1 MNTTPEN
8 LSDLILNRKR
18 ERTYDALAK
27 LSGGVLT
34 RSNIQRMATTRQHK
48 GLPSLKVIQAL
59 AKVLGVPES
68 RVLAA
73 AGVSVGIAPDWGSDL
88 VIRGGL
94 DLHPESQR
102 MLLDMAEHMRWW
114 SQEVESAKSAPDN
127 VTPLRPRADHV
138 DTDDAEDAGP
148 DLSQFAADTSGRKRQ
163 EGDIDPERP
172 QDYV

>member
-1 MNTTPEN
+1 MNATPEN

-18 ERTYDALAK
+18 ERSYDALAK

-59 AKVLGVPES
+59 ASVLGVPES

-114 SQEVESAKSAPDN
+114 SQEVESAKSAPGN
-127 VTPLRPRADHV
+127 VTLLRPAV
-138 DTDDAEDAGP
+138 SDDVAEDVDP
-148 DLSQFAADTSGRKRQ
+148 DLSRFAADTSGRKRD

-172 QDYV
+172 EDYV